1 MEGWEGVRVGGRV
14 GGRESGREVG
24 RERMRKG
31 VRVQEWYGRW
41 EGGKWKDGRVLEEW
55 EAERRATTP
64 REGGRVSRR

>member
-41 EGGKWKDGRVLEEW
+41 EGGKWKDGRVLEE
-55 EAERRATTP
+55 
-64 REGGRVSRR
+64 